1 MRPHVKDRRPSLL
14 EEVFRTNDPVTLS
27 YVKHLLWEAGIEPF
41 VLDEHTAFMDGRGP
55 LIPIRVVVRSDLV
68 GSARNALKDVEQ
80 DA

>member
-1 MRPHVKDRRPSLL
+1 M

-55 LIPIRVVVRSDLV
+55 LIPIRVVVRRDLV

-80 DA
+80 DG

>member
-1 MRPHVKDRRPSLL
+1 M

-27 YVKHLLWEAGIEPF
+27 YVKHLLCEAGIEPF

-55 LIPIRVVVRSDLV
+55 LIPIRVVVRRDLV

-80 DA
+80 DG